1 MKLRGVSKPYL
12 GKEAFTA
19 LSSIGDY
26 GYQGDPA
33 VLTSMLRGK
42 KDKVYKKGSKHNV
55 GKAFDVSAKEDSKGF
70 IDWVNT
76 DQGKK
81 WMSDFGVKYL
91 DETSAAKHRL
101 DKY

>member
-1 MKLRGVSKPYL
+1 
-12 GKEAFTA
+12 
-19 LSSIGDY
+19 
-26 GYQGDPA
+26 
-33 VLTSMLRGK
+33 MLRGK

-91 DETSAAKHRL
+91 DETSAAKRKKVGSKGTAPHHHFEFKK
-101 DKY
+101 KYKELSPDINPEKQRTIT